1 MSLFDGQPDAP
12 AASKRVPLASQ
23 PLAERM
29 RPRTLAEY
37 SGQHHLLGPGKP
49 LRVQIER
56 DALDQSGVGSMI
68 LWGPPGSGKTTLAK
82 IIAETTQANFIEF
95 SAVMSGIKEIKQ
107 VMATAAQAAEMH
119 SRTILF
125 VDEIHR
131 FNKAQQDAFLPYVE
145 RGTIRL
151 IGATTENPSFE
162 VISALLSRCRVYV
175 LQPLSEDHI
184 AHLLRRALE
193 DPARG
198 LGSLNLAAD
207 DEALA
212 LIANYSS
219 GDCRAAYNT
228 LEVAAQLAQEPNT
241 LEVAAQLPQ
250 EPNQPIRAVGAAES
264 NQPIRAVGAADISP
278 ALQRGES
285 VESEELKSRRDD
297 ALKGH
302 DFSRAESAQKD
313 DRALAPAKTSQPHNR
328 ITKEIATEAVQQR
341 VLIYDKNGEEHY
353 NLISALHKSVRNSD
367 PDAALYWLAR
377 MFAAGE
383 DPLYL
388 ARRVV
393 RMAVEDIGLAAP
405 EALNLCLSAKE
416 AIDFLGSPEG
426 DLALAEAV
434 VYLCLAPKSNA
445 VYTAYAA
452 VQSEIEH
459 TRQEPVPLHLRNA
472 PTRLMKE
479 LDYGRGYLYAHDE
492 EGKVADMDCL
502 PDSLRGRSYYKP
514 TQEGREKLLAQR
526 MEDIR
531 TLRLRKHGGA

>member
-1 MSLFDGQPDAP
+1 MSLFDGIPDAP
-12 AASKRVPLASQ
+12 ESAAHSARGLPQATTGA

-29 RPRTLAEY
+29 RPRTLEDY
-37 SGQHHLLGPGKP
+37 VGQEHLLGPGKP

-56 DALDQSGVGSMI
+56 DDPGSMI
-68 LWGPPGSGKTTLAK
+68 FWGPPGVGKTTLAK
-82 IIAETTQANFIEF
+82 IIAETTKANFVEF
-95 SAVMSGIKEIKQ
+95 SAVLSGIKEIKQ
-107 VMATAAQAAEMH
+107 VMAAAAQAAEMH

-175 LQPLSEDHI
+175 LKPLEEGRI
-184 AHLLRRALE
+184 AGLLRKALE
-193 DPARG
+193 DKERG
-198 LGSLNLAAD
+198 LGAAELTAD
-207 DEALA
+207 DDALE
-212 LIANYSS
+212 LIAAYSS
-219 GDCRAAYNT
+219 GDCRSAYNA
-228 LEVAAQLAQEPNT
+228 LEVAAQLA
-241 LEVAAQLPQ
+241 
-250 EPNQPIRAVGAAES
+250 
-264 NQPIRAVGAADISP
+264 
-278 ALQRGES
+278 
-285 VESEELKSRRDD
+285 SE
-297 ALKGH
+297 G
-302 DFSRAESAQKD
+302 
-313 DRALAPAKTSQPHNR
+313 
-328 ITKEIATEAVQQR
+328 TKHIDKAIATEAVQQR
-341 VLIYDKNGEEHY
+341 VLMYDKSGEEHY

-416 AIDFLGSPEG
+416 TIDFLGSPEG

-434 VYLCLAPKSNA
+434 VYLCLAPKSNS
-445 VYTAYAA
+445 VYTAYGA

-479 LDYGRGYLYAHDE
+479 LGYAEGYRYAHDE

-502 PDSLRGRSYYKP
+502 PDSLRGRTYYHP
-514 TQEGREKLLAQR
+514 TQEGREKQLAQR
-526 MEDIR
+526 MEEIR
-531 TLRLRKHGGA
+531 RIRANKRGG